1 MKRLLVFAGMASA
14 LFLFTMPT
22 VAQETPE
29 ATVPAEAQPAPL
41 ADAISASFI
50 VQDLSPLVG
59 EPVTLILQIETP
71 PDVTL
76 VEWPY
81 IPESWEALSIHD
93 MQPTESEVLVDDR
106 RVQRQR
112 MIVRAWRPGEH
123 VTPNLFFGYRVM
135 GDSTI
140 YRLAVR
146 PFTLNVESILI
157 PGDTTLRDFKP
168 QIGFFYLPLWAF
180 LALGGGMLV
189 FGYAG
194 WQRWQQWQTRRAFVP
209 AGFSPIEIAQ
219 QGLTA
224 LAAEGHPPSVVF
236 AEVADILRDVLAA
249 RFDLTTREWT
259 TPEVINA
266 LRTQRVLNEASLN
279 QLAAL
284 LDQTDLV
291 KFANLRPQRTAAGRV
306 INAAQQWLESLEP
319 ATQQRLSQES
329 AA

>member
-1 MKRLLVFAGMASA
+1 MKRLSVFAGIASA
-14 LFLFTMPT
+14 LLLLTMPT
-22 VAQETPE
+22 LSQETLE
-29 ATVPAEAQPAPL
+29 ATPLATAQPAPL

-76 VEWPY
+76 VEWPQ
-81 IPESWEALSIHD
+81 IPETWEALSVHD
-93 MQPTESEVLVDDR
+93 IQPTESDVLVDGR

-112 MIVRAWRPGEH
+112 MTLRAWRSGEH
-123 VTPNLFFGYRVM
+123 ITPDLFFGYRVA
-135 GDSTI
+135 GDSNI
-140 YRLAVR
+140 YRLTIR
-146 PFTLNVESILI
+146 PFTLNVESVLV

-180 LALGGGMLV
+180 LALGGGVLV
-189 FGYAG
+189 LGYAG
-194 WQRWQQWQTRRAFVP
+194 WQRWQKWQTSRASVT

-219 QGLTA
+219 QRLTA
-224 LAAEGHPPSVVF
+224 LAAEEHPPSVVF
-236 AEVADILRDVLAA
+236 AEVADILRDLLAA
-249 RFDLTTREWT
+249 RFDLPTHEWT
-259 TPEVINA
+259 TPEVIDA
-266 LRTQRVLNEASLN
+266 LRTQGLLNEASLN
-279 QLAAL
+279 QLATL

-306 INAAQQWLESLEP
+306 INAVQAWLESLEP
-319 ATQQRLSQES
+319 DTQQRLSQES